1 MVESTTMPNP
11 HLPTN
16 VPDFSQ
22 ARVLIVGD
30 VMLDSYWHGPTG
42 RISPEAPVPVVHV
55 HHQEHRLGGAAN
67 VAANTAALGAHTSL
81 IGLVGE
87 DEAATTL
94 TSLLKARRIQSHLQP
109 VSGGKTITKLRIVSR
124 QQQLIRLDFEDAFSE
139 AHAHALLDAFKKG
152 LSDADAVILS
162 DYAKGALRHVSDM
175 IQLAREAG
183 KPVIVDTKGHDFQ
196 RYRGAT
202 VITPNMGEFEAVV
215 GRCHDEDDIETKGQ
229 ALRRSLA
236 LEAVLVTRS
245 EKGMSLLMANQPAIH
260 ISTRA
265 QEVFDV
271 TGAGDTVIATLGA
284 SLASGLTLP
293 QAMHLANMAAGLVV
307 AKLGTATV
315 TDAELRKA
323 LHQDTASHTA
333 YSAHELKT
341 RIQDARL
348 AGQRVV
354 MTNGCFDILHPGHVD
369 YLEKARA
376 LGDLLF
382 VAVNDDASVKRLKG
396 ESRPVNPLATRLR
409 MLSAL
414 ACVDGVVAFSEDT
427 PAHLYAQLL
436 PHVLVKGGDYTA
448 DQVAGAASVL
458 AAGGEVVI
466 LDFLTGHS
474 TTDII
479 QKILDS

>member
-1 MVESTTMPNP
+1 M
-11 HLPTN
+11 
-16 VPDFSQ
+16 
-22 ARVLIVGD
+22 
-30 VMLDSYWHGPTG
+30 
-42 RISPEAPVPVVHV
+42 
-55 HHQEHRLGGAAN
+55 
-67 VAANTAALGAHTSL
+67 
-81 IGLVGE
+81 
-87 DEAATTL
+87 
-94 TSLLKARRIQSHLQP
+94 
-109 VSGGKTITKLRIVSR
+109 
-124 QQQLIRLDFEDAFSE
+124 
-139 AHAHALLDAFKKG
+139 
-152 LSDADAVILS
+152 
-162 DYAKGALRHVSDM
+162 
-175 IQLAREAG
+175 
-183 KPVIVDTKGHDFQ
+183 
-196 RYRGAT
+196 
-202 VITPNMGEFEAVV
+202 
-215 GRCHDEDDIETKGQ
+215 
-229 ALRRSLA
+229 
-236 LEAVLVTRS
+236 
-245 EKGMSLLMANQPAIH
+245 
-260 ISTRA
+260 
-265 QEVFDV
+265 FDV

-307 AKLGTATV
+307 AKLGIATV

-323 LHQDTASHTA
+323 LHQDTASHTP

-474 TTDII
+474 TTDLIGKI
-479 QKILDS
+479 QAL